1 MSAAQILNQNSYAIA
16 VAIVLGWAGYGIV
29 RRSASVRALAAF
41 ALLAAALVVP
51 VVWLRSAQHE
61 VRELEQAL
69 GGSGKPTLLEVYSD
83 L

>member
-1 MSAAQILNQNSYAIA
+1 MNVAQLVNQNSYAIA
-16 VAIVLGWAGYGIV
+16 VAIVLAWTGSRIV
-29 RRSASVRALAAF
+29 RRGASLRAMALF
-41 ALLAAALVVP
+41 ALLAAGLAVP

-61 VRELEQAL
+61 IRELEVAL